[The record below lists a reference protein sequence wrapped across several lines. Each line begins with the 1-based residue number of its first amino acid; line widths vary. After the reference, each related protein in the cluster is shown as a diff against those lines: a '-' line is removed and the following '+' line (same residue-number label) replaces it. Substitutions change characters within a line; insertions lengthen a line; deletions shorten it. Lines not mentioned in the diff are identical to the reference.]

1 MKSNEKTRFWMKK
14 SWATLIFHEKP
25 WKNHDFHA
33 KSAKNLEFLG
43 FCAPRKQKTENH
55 TRWGPEGAPPE
66 AERQKAAL
74 RAAERSLLAQICG
87 FKVSQERCF
96 HASLKIFLDPKIGPV
111 SAPTDWANSRNIV
124 TPTMKSMV
132 FEDFGRP
139 REGPEG
145 GSRRLGGRQGRVT
158 RELSSQGKQNKEN
171 HDF

>member
-1 MKSNEKTRFWMKK
+1 MSNLDFQWKTMEKI
-14 SWATLIFHEKP
+14 LIFLQ
-25 WKNHDFHA
+25 
-33 KSAKNLEFLG
+33 NL
-43 FCAPRKQKTENH
+43 RKTLNFWAFALRANKKTENH

-124 TPTMKSMV
+124 TPTMKSIV